1 MELRNTLGRLEEE
14 ILRYRQRSTEHQV
27 SHVESCERLKPRCSK
42 FEDRIRIKAL
52 RGGSESVMMIR
63 RIKYL
68 LRNILTVNCITH
80 MIKNINVIS
89 NLIKDEIV
97 CSEL

>member
-1 MELRNTLGRLEEE
+1 
-14 ILRYRQRSTEHQV
+14 
-27 SHVESCERLKPRCSK
+27 
-42 FEDRIRIKAL
+42 
-52 RGGSESVMMIR
+52 MMIR

-68 LRNILTVNCITH
+68 LRNILTVNYITH
-80 MIKNINVIS
+80 MIKNLNFIS